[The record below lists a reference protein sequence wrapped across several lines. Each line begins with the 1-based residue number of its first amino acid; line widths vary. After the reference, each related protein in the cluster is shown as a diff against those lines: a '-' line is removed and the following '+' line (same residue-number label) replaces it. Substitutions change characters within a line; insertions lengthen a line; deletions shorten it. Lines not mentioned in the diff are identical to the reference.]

1 MPRSSSVEHVRAL
14 VAGWLLR
21 LRWRVALVRLG
32 CDVRC
37 ARIVSTTMRADGLAV
52 KVRVRS
58 LTPAGAALFTEKR
71 IEQLAWA
78 MKRRVVLLPADP
90 YAPALHEVLVE
101 AEPFDVGDLPEVAA
115 TNIVGVVRVLLGRSA
130 LTGEEETVELWSRDR
145 GSVHVLV
152 AGTTGGGKS
161 NTVNVLLSGLVANGV
176 CVVGL
181 DCKAGETLA
190 PWSSVL
196 GAPYVDPVSDPDAAL
211 ELLTRLVE
219 MMEQRQRC
227 PGPNYRPV
235 VLIVEEWASLPVK
248 PAQLGDLLDR
258 LSAQGRSASIGLIFT
273 TQRPT
278 SNVGAVRTSTRG
290 NLTLRIAHT
299 TVGDH
304 AASEAILGGGEYG
317 AAELPASPPGHV
329 LVRAGGGRPVHV
341 RVFRRGRPEWETG
354 TPIVWALDEV
364 HEWDKAAQREVRAA
378 AGGAASPG

>member
-1 MPRSSSVEHVRAL
+1 MPLSASVKRARAL
-14 VAGWLLR
+14 VAGGLLR
-21 LRWRVALVRLG
+21 FRWRVALVRLG

-37 ARIVSTTMRADGLAV
+37 ARIVSTTMRADGLAL
-52 KVRVRS
+52 KVRARS
-58 LTPAGAALFTEKR
+58 RTPEGAALFTEKR

-78 MKRRVVLLPADP
+78 LRRRVVLLPLNP
-90 YAPALHEVLVE
+90 YAPTVHEVLVE
-101 AEPFDVGDLPEVAA
+101 VEPFVVGDLPEVRAN
-115 TNIVGVVRVLLGRSA
+115 NIAGVVSVLLGRSA
-130 LTGEEETVELWSRDR
+130 FTGEEETVELWSRDR

-161 NTVNVLLSGLVANGV
+161 NTVNVMLSGLVANGV

-196 GAPYVDPVSDPDAAL
+196 GAPYVDPVGDPDAAL

-248 PAQLGDLLDR
+248 PVQLGDILER
-258 LSAQGRSASIGLIFT
+258 LAAQGRSASIGLILT

-317 AAELPASPPGHV
+317 AADLPASPPGQV
-329 LVRAGGGRPVHV
+329 LVRAGGGHPLHV
-341 RVFRRGRPEWETG
+341 RVFRCVRPEWEHG
-354 TPIVWALDEV
+354 TPVVWALDEV

-378 AGGAASPG
+378 MGVATQPG